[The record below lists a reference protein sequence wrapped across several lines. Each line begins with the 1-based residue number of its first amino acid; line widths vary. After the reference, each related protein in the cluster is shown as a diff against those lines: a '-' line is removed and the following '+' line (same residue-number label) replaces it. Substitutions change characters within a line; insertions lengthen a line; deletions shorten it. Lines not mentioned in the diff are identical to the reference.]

1 MFSILWVI
9 PEPIWNKLTI
19 RFLNNFNDNY
29 RANHGNFKEFQSKI
43 LLIYL
48 KFSILPD
55 GPDIIQIHVTFW
67 QTTYVSAITLNFSWR
82 TIIRFHI
89 NISKKGGY
97 KCIREKVTLLKILFL
112 CWIRNLSKIWSAWLY
127 FDWFYRW
134 TSILATLWGNFQSFP
149 HIFTLVTV
157 SGTHGKT
164 CNWIFWKTLDLK

>member
-19 RFLNNFNDNY
+19 RFSNKFNDNY
-29 RANHGNFKEFQSKI
+29 RANRGNFKEFQSKI

-82 TIIRFHI
+82 TIIRMVVRNPGNSGKPGIHLEFE
-89 NISKKGGY
+89 NSTWNTWKTWNLY
-97 KCIREKVTLLKILFL
+97 EKVEKTPGIWDFSGEFLF
-112 CWIRNLSKIWSAWLY
+112 C
-127 FDWFYRW
+127 
-134 TSILATLWGNFQSFP
+134 
-149 HIFTLVTV
+149 
-157 SGTHGKT
+157 
-164 CNWIFWKTLDLK
+164 